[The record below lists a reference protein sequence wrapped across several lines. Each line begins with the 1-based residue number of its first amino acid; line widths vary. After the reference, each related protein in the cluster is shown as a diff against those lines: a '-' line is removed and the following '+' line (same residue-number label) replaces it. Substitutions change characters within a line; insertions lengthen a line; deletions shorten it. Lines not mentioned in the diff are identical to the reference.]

1 MVDLQGRNLQVC
13 FKGEVNAP
21 HTAWGFLSSV
31 LDKEHALPLPCQCQ
45 MNFLNKGIGSP
56 IVSILRSFFHQLYLT
71 VLLLVSQEL
80 MNYVCWLTVLYQ
92 QIHILMAKY
101 YLG

>member
-1 MVDLQGRNLQVC
+1 MDLQGRNLQVC

-21 HTAWGFLSSV
+21 HTAWGFLSGV
-31 LDKEHALPLPCQCQ
+31 LNKEHALLLPCQCQ
-45 MNFLNKGIGSP
+45 RNLLNDEIASP
-56 IVSILRSFFHQLYLT
+56 IASILRSFFHQLYFT
-71 VLLLVSQEL
+71 GFLLVSQEL
-80 MNYVCWLTVLYQ
+80 MNYECWLTVLFQ